1 MSQPAKQNSSLTTTA
16 PMGQNLTVKSS
27 DEVLKRTLEWCRSN
41 ANLACELCLKN
52 RLVCMNNITCPT
64 SLPEGPSAAS
74 DVVAIYQHN
83 VRCRTCTVLRIQCS
97 REVAENRWRLQQ
109 SMGLNES
116 DLQFKLD
123 IEKKLV
129 SDGNASGSEIV
140 VSAGPNVYASNKPQN
155 LKTGFVRNPLP
166 SSSSSK
172 ILPRPDLGQDPN
184 SFPQSMQLITQPPGL
199 LSLFGQKYTEIQ
211 KQLQICQ
218 ARNNELVKEN
228 QEKGIKLASL
238 EAELAF
244 TKGISETHSRLGL
257 TGAGNISKQ
266 RSSNSSKDGRA
277 KRQIISL
284 EGQFPDQNASSKT
297 SPLQSMEDAPARL
310 QSLVLQHTQ
319 TIRESDAQY
328 DTRLEDLVR
337 QKELLKD
344 SHVDGLFEKERSL
357 SACEKS
363 LVQAREDNRLLSE
376 RLREY
381 RNEETTALQN
391 NLIEHANIQVLV
403 RLLNL
408 AKADFA
414 ANQITNEDM
423 LQTCDNLCT
432 QLSAIAERRLERVP
446 MGFEAIRGVMVS
458 KSRSRKRTRPQSWD
472 MTKQVQL
479 MKSDE
484 ADEESLSKRPKS
496 GSK

>member
-1 MSQPAKQNSSLTTTA
+1 
-16 PMGQNLTVKSS
+16 
-27 DEVLKRTLEWCRSN
+27 
-41 ANLACELCLKN
+41 
-52 RLVCMNNITCPT
+52 
-64 SLPEGPSAAS
+64 
-74 DVVAIYQHN
+74 
-83 VRCRTCTVLRIQCS
+83 
-97 REVAENRWRLQQ
+97 
-109 SMGLNES
+109 
-116 DLQFKLD
+116 
-123 IEKKLV
+123 
-129 SDGNASGSEIV
+129 
-140 VSAGPNVYASNKPQN
+140 
-155 LKTGFVRNPLP
+155 
-166 SSSSSK
+166 
-172 ILPRPDLGQDPN
+172 
-184 SFPQSMQLITQPPGL
+184 MQLITQPPGL

-266 RSSNSSKDGRA
+266 VMKEGEAEPHPQYLHEHIQRSSNSSKDGRA

-337 QKELLKD
+337 QKGELETKLSLLQIQYDDTIKCIELLKD

-376 RLREY
+376 RLRGVY
-381 RNEETTALQN
+381 
-391 NLIEHANIQVLV
+391 
-403 RLLNL
+403 LLL
-408 AKADFA
+408 FCIVVD
-414 ANQITNEDM
+414 
-423 LQTCDNLCT
+423 
-432 QLSAIAERRLERVP
+432 P
-446 MGFEAIRGVMVS
+446 
-458 KSRSRKRTRPQSWD
+458 
-472 MTKQVQL
+472 
-479 MKSDE
+479 
-484 ADEESLSKRPKS
+484 
-496 GSK
+496 

>member
-1 MSQPAKQNSSLTTTA
+1 MSQPAKQNTSLTTTA

-41 ANLACELCLKN
+41 ASLACEKGLLQ
-52 RLVCMNNITCPT
+52 P
-64 SLPEGPSAAS
+64 
-74 DVVAIYQHN
+74 
-83 VRCRTCTVLRIQCS
+83 RTLWQYINTMFGVGRARSSEFRAQ
-97 REVAENRWRLQQ
+97 EKWRRTD
-109 SMGLNES
+109 M
-116 DLQFKLD
+116 
-123 IEKKLV
+123 EKKLV

-172 ILPRPDLGQDPN
+172 ILPRPDLGPDPN

-244 TKGISETHSRLGL
+244 TRGISETHTRLGL
-257 TGAGNISKQ
+257 TGAGNILKQVMKEGEAEPHPQYLHEHTQ

-284 EGQFPDQNASSKT
+284 EGQFPDRNASSKT
-297 SPLQSMEDAPARL
+297 SLLQSMEDAPARL

-337 QKELLKD
+337 QKGELETKLSLLQIQYDDTIKCMELLKD
-344 SHVDGLFEKERSL
+344 SHVDALFEKERSL

-376 RLREY
+376 RLRDHEKM
-381 RNEETTALQN
+381 RTLETIPDEPSNVNKDEGSLKHGEAESFRERFLDLKEKHKIQSRTLTGQSSHCAFVAL
-391 NLIEHANIQVLV
+391 LI
-403 RLLNL
+403 
-408 AKADFA
+408 
-414 ANQITNEDM
+414 
-423 LQTCDNLCT
+423 
-432 QLSAIAERRLERVP
+432 
-446 MGFEAIRGVMVS
+446 
-458 KSRSRKRTRPQSWD
+458 
-472 MTKQVQL
+472 
-479 MKSDE
+479 
-484 ADEESLSKRPKS
+484 
-496 GSK
+496 

>member
-1 MSQPAKQNSSLTTTA
+1 MK
-16 PMGQNLTVKSS
+16 
-27 DEVLKRTLEWCRSN
+27 
-41 ANLACELCLKN
+41 
-52 RLVCMNNITCPT
+52 
-64 SLPEGPSAAS
+64 EG
-74 DVVAIYQHN
+74 
-83 VRCRTCTVLRIQCS
+83 
-97 REVAENRWRLQQ
+97 
-109 SMGLNES
+109 
-116 DLQFKLD
+116 
-123 IEKKLV
+123 
-129 SDGNASGSEIV
+129 
-140 VSAGPNVYASNKPQN
+140 
-155 LKTGFVRNPLP
+155 
-166 SSSSSK
+166 
-172 ILPRPDLGQDPN
+172 
-184 SFPQSMQLITQPPGL
+184 
-199 LSLFGQKYTEIQ
+199 
-211 KQLQICQ
+211 
-218 ARNNELVKEN
+218 
-228 QEKGIKLASL
+228 
-238 EAELAF
+238 EAEPHPQYLHEH
-244 TKGISETHSRLGL
+244 I
-257 TGAGNISKQ
+257 Q

-376 RLREY
+376 RLRDHEKMRTLGTIPDEPSNVNKNEGSFQHGEAESFRERFLDLKEKHKIQSRTLTEY